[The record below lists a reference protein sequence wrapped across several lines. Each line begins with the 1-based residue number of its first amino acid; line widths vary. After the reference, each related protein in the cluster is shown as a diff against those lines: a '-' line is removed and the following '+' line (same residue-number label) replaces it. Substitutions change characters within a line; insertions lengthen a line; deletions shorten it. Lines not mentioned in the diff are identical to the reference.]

1 MPERTALPDKPG
13 SGKPGPGKP
22 LPEKSLS
29 VKPLPEKPLSE
40 KPLSGKP
47 LSGKRSRPVGTITRG
62 TTAPNRLR
70 RVDRWLIGAHGAL
83 LRAAPQ
89 APLVIDL
96 GYGAYPVTT
105 VEMHDRLRAVRA
117 DIQTIG
123 LEINP
128 SRVEAALPYARAG
141 LDFRRGG
148 FELPV
153 DRPPT
158 LIRAFN
164 VLRQYD
170 ESEVAGVWRGLTERL
185 APGGLLIEGTCSE
198 SGRVATWV
206 TLDRD
211 GPVSLTFAARLGS
224 LEAPAVFA
232 ERLPK
237 ALIHRNVPGE
247 PIHEFVRALDRAWL
261 GAAPLGGLG
270 VRQRWIG
277 AVGSLRPAWPILGR
291 ANRWRLGEV
300 TVAWPAV
307 APRG

>member
-1 MPERTALPDKPG
+1 M
-13 SGKPGPGKP
+13 
-22 LPEKSLS
+22 
-29 VKPLPEKPLSE
+29 
-40 KPLSGKP
+40 
-47 LSGKRSRPVGTITRG
+47 
-62 TTAPNRLR
+62 
-70 RVDRWLIGAHGAL
+70 DRWLTGVHGAR
-83 LRAAPQ
+83 LRAA
-89 APLVIDL
+89 AHGPLVIDL
-96 GYGAYPVTT
+96 GYGAYPITT
-105 VEMHDRLRAVRA
+105 VEMDERLRAVRP

-123 LEINP
+123 LEIDP
-128 SRVEAALPYARAG
+128 ARVEAALPHARAG

-170 ESEVAGVWRGLTERL
+170 ESEVAGVWRSLTARL
-185 APGGLLIEGTCSE
+185 APDGLLIEGTCSE

-206 TLDRD
+206 ALEGD
-211 GPVSLTFAARLGS
+211 GPISLTFAARLGS
-224 LEAPAVFA
+224 LESPSVFA

-247 PIHEFVRALDRAWL
+247 PIYDFVRALDRAWQTAASL
-261 GAAPLGGLG
+261 GSLG

-277 AVGSLRPAWPILGR
+277 AVDSLRPAWPILGR

-300 TVAWPAV
+300 TVAWSAV

>member
-1 MPERTALPDKPG
+1 MPDKRTPTT
-13 SGKPGPGKP
+13 
-22 LPEKSLS
+22 
-29 VKPLPEKPLSE
+29 
-40 KPLSGKP
+40 
-47 LSGKRSRPVGTITRG
+47 RHNRPVGTVTRG

-70 RVDRWLIGAHGAL
+70 RVDRWLIGTHAAL
-83 LRAAPQ
+83 LRSAPQ
-89 APLVIDL
+89 APLVVDL
-96 GYGAYPVTT
+96 GYGAYPITT
-105 VEMHDRLRAVRA
+105 VEMAARLRLVRP

-123 LEINP
+123 LEIDP
-128 SRVEAALPYARAG
+128 ARVEAALPYARAG
-141 LDFRRGG
+141 LEFRRGG

-158 LIRAFN
+158 LVRAFN

-170 ESEVAGVWRGLTERL
+170 ESEVAGAWRALTERL
-185 APGGLLIEGTCSE
+185 APDGLLIEGTCSE
-198 SGRVATWV
+198 NGRIATWV
-206 TLDRD
+206 ALDRG
-211 GPVSLTFAARLGS
+211 GPVSLTLGARLAA

-247 PIHEFVRALDRAWL
+247 PVHDFLQALDRAWQAAAAL
-261 GAAPLGGLG
+261 GSLG

-307 APRG
+307 APRA

>member
-1 MPERTALPDKPG
+1 MR
-13 SGKPGPGKP
+13 S
-22 LPEKSLS
+22 EKSLA
-29 VKPLPEKPLSE
+29 E
-40 KPLSGKP
+40 
-47 LSGKRSRPVGTITRG
+47 RRTRPVGTITRG

-70 RVDRWLIGAHGAL
+70 RVDRWLIGTHGAV
-83 LRAAPQ
+83 LRAAPA

-96 GYGAYPVTT
+96 GYGAYPITT
-105 VEMHDRLRAVRA
+105 VEMDERLRAVRP

-123 LEINP
+123 LEIDP
-128 SRVEAALPYARAG
+128 SRVEAALPYVRTG
-141 LDFRRGG
+141 LEFRRGG

-170 ESEVAGVWRGLTERL
+170 ESEVATVWRTLTERL
-185 APGGLLIEGTCSE
+185 APEGLLIEGTCSE

-206 TLDRD
+206 ALDRG
-211 GPVSLTFAARLGS
+211 GPISLTFAARLGS
-224 LEAPAVFA
+224 LESPAVFA

-247 PIHEFVRALDRAWL
+247 PIHDFVKALDRAWL
-261 GAAPLGGLG
+261 AAAALGSLG
-270 VRQRWIG
+270 VRQRWIS
-277 AVGSLRPAWPILGR
+277 AVESLRPAWPILGR

-300 TVAWPAV
+300 TVAWSAV